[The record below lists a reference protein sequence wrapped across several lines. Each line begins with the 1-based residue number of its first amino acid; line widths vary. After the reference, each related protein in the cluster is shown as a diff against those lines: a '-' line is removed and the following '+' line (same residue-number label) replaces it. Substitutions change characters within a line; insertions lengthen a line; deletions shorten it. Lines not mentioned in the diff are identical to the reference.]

1 MTGDPISAERALE
14 LGLVNR
20 VVPADQVLDQAV
32 ALAERIGENSPVAV
46 RVSRKLVREA
56 LDLTEAEAWK
66 RNTELSLEVFS
77 GGDAIEG
84 ATAFAE
90 KRAPVWKST

>member
-1 MTGDPISAERALE
+1 
-14 LGLVNR
+14 VNR
-20 VVPADQVLDQAV
+20 VVPAEQVLDEAV

-46 RVSRKLVREA
+46 RVSRQLVREA
-56 LDLTEAEAWK
+56 VDLTEAEAWK
-66 RNTELSLEVFS
+66 RNNELSLEVFS

-90 KRAPVWKST
+90 KRKPIWRSS